1 MSEVKA
7 RRATKPQQDNQE
19 DIDLMLILARIDSL
33 SMTIYVLFM
42 VIILLIITVIV
53 LVARGGA

>member
-7 RRATKPQQDNQE
+7 RRATKPKQDNQE
-19 DIDLMLILARIDSL
+19 SIDLMFVLARIDSL

-53 LVARGGA
+53 LMTRGGA

>member
-7 RRATKPQQDNQE
+7 RRATKPKQE

-53 LVARGGA
+53 LMTRGGA